1 MTAGMPSIREQLAEF
16 IINMNHK
23 QLGQEVLHQ
32 AKRCLLDFLGV
43 ALASGKTDLLSGV
56 FNFVCNNKG
65 KMEATVIGEK
75 FKAPVAD
82 AILING
88 IKGHTLDMDDGN
100 RFGNVHPGVVV
111 IPAALAQAEQL
122 DVKGMDL
129 LSAITVGYETLVY
142 IAKSINPSHLKK
154 GFHTT
159 ANVGAFGAAAAC
171 CHMMGLN
178 KEQVQN
184 AMSIAGLNAGGL
196 LEVLASGQ
204 MMKPYQTARA
214 SQAGFMSAYL
224 AENGVEGPERIFEG
238 QNGFFKAYTENE
250 VGQKNFMDLGEKFE
264 ILNTY
269 FKRYSACRHIHPALD
284 AVAEIL
290 KRHTLI
296 PETIKAVDVRTYSIA
311 YKLTGHRTF
320 DDSAAAAK
328 FSMPISIALL
338 LSDKDFNKSSY
349 SKERIINPL
358 VQSIADK
365 VTIQFDSKYDA
376 LYPQERGADVC
387 IKTAEKS
394 YRQIISVPKG
404 EPENPISDD
413 DLVNKFLQNASARV
427 PLEKA
432 QEISEVVF
440 NIENAHIFSLL
451 GNLQTR
457 L

>member
-1 MTAGMPSIREQLAEF
+1 MSFIREQLAEF
-16 IINMNHK
+16 ILNKANQHFSR
-23 QLGQEVLHQ
+23 EVLHQ

-43 ALASGKTDLLSGV
+43 ALASGKTDLLSSV
-56 FNFVCNNKG
+56 FNFVSNNRG
-65 KMEATVIGEK
+65 KMEATVIGEN

-111 IPAALAQAEQL
+111 MPAALAQAEQIG
-122 DVKGMDL
+122 VKGTAL

-184 AMSIAGLNAGGL
+184 AVSIAGLNAGGL

-224 AENGVEGPERIFEG
+224 AENDVEGPERIFEG
-238 QNGFFKAYTENE
+238 HNGFFKAYTENE
-250 VGQKNFMDLGEKFE
+250 VDQKDFMDLGEKYE

-269 FKRYSACRHIHPALD
+269 FKRFSACRHVHPALD

-290 KRHTLI
+290 ERHTII
-296 PETIKAVDVRTYSIA
+296 PETIKAVEVRTYSIA
-311 YKLTGHRTF
+311 YHLTGHRTL
-320 DDSAAAAK
+320 DDSAVAAK

-338 LSDKDFNKSSY
+338 LSYKDFNKSSY

-365 VTIQFDSKYDA
+365 VTIKVDPKRDA
-376 LYPQERGADVC
+376 LYPRERGAEVL
-387 IKTAEKS
+387 IKTVDES

-404 EPENPISDD
+404 EPENPFSDD
-413 DLVNKFLQNASARV
+413 DLINKFINNARGCLS
-427 PLEKA
+427 PTKA
-432 QEISEVVF
+432 QEIIEVVF
-440 NIENAHIFSLL
+440 DIENNEISSLL
-451 GNLQTR
+451 GNL
-457 L
+457 